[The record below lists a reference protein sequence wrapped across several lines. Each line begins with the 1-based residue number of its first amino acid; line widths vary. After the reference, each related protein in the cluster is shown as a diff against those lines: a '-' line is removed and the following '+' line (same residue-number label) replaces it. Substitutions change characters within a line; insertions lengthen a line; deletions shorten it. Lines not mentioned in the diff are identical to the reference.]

1 MSVPQLDE
9 AMVLVRNERDST
21 TFDVLP
27 GRSEVPVVRL
37 YKPYFYDSPHP
48 LQVFTGPRLDTPAGW
63 VTAVGAKD
71 VERVMR
77 GTVSHEPGSRGRRE
91 TWTAEQPGLPA
102 LTGVAR
108 GTGARLRHGTTV
120 AAVPL
125 AGALEMAF
133 EYRVRF
139 RGPADENEGE
149 GGRRE
154 GFEFARLKGVHP
166 RYSLRIHDRRI
177 GLLLALAAVV
187 RYDWQL
193 SPDPK
198 KGLMD
203 LTFPKRA

>member
-1 MSVPQLDE
+1 MSVPRLDE
-9 AMVLVRNERDST
+9 ATVLAHNDREST

-27 GRSEVPVVRL
+27 RRSEQPVVRL

-48 LQVFTGPRLDTPAGW
+48 LQVFVGSGLDQPAGW

-71 VERVMR
+71 VDRVLR

-91 TWTAEQPGLPA
+91 TWTAEQPGLPP

-133 EYRVRF
+133 EYRVSF
-139 RGPADENEGE
+139 RWREGAN
-149 GGRRE
+149 GGTE
-154 GFEFARLKGVHP
+154 DAKGFEFARLKGVHP

-177 GLLLALAAVV
+177 GLHLALAAVV
-187 RYDWQL
+187 RYDWLL